1 MKKLLQKIAKT
12 LCLFSILFFLSSA
25 SAQAPNKMSYQAV
38 IRNASNVLVSN
49 ANVGVKISIL
59 QTRATGTVVFSEYHT
74 PVTNTNGLVTL
85 EIGGGTILTGNFATI
100 NWVNGPYFIK
110 TETDPTGPGTNYTI
124 SGTSQLLSVPFALY
138 AASSGS
144 SNWTTTGTNITNN
157 NTGNVGIGTGVTVPS
172 SLLTVRK
179 DGIGFTQED
188 VSGTSKI
195 GFFTDASSAFIQTHS
210 NTDMNFG
217 TANGPARMTLQ
228 TGTGNVGIATA
239 TPTEKLEVVGKTKT
253 TNLQITSGAANN
265 KVLISDA
272 SGNASWQNSNRNTGF
287 SVSGFGNQTI
297 TANQFT
303 KINLDFEKV
312 DDANV
317 YNNTTSEWVIPSTGF
332 YHVESSVDTQIL
344 TSYTVIAVFVNGIEV
359 TRSARESGDHSLQIS
374 TNLNLSLGDKVTI
387 RVNPTA
393 TTLIFNY
400 DSTYSGFKVY

>member
-1 MKKLLQKIAKT
+1 
-12 LCLFSILFFLSSA
+12 
-25 SAQAPNKMSYQAV
+25 
-38 IRNASNVLVSN
+38 
-49 ANVGVKISIL
+49 
-59 QTRATGTVVFSEYHT
+59 VVFSEYHT